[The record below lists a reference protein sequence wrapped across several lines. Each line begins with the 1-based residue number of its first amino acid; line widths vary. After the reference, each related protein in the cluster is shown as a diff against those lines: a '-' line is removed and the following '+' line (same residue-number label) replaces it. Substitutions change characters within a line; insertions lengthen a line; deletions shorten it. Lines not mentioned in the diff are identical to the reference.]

1 MGLTREARSHGFA
14 YLLVVTTID
23 TTHQE
28 LDKPQV
34 GRQVERRVGPS
45 AVVLLDLK
53 VGRGVDQSANLRV
66 LVQLLQELA
75 CALVVA
81 DLSELNAERIGS
93 VPRALQFLIRSLED
107 LDDRVAVFSAWRTIR
122 DCDDQD
128 GLLEASCTSGTQKKG
143 LYDRC
148 PDVSANLQQHGE
160 GELKTHLEDL
170 LLHGGAERSQAAELG
185 LLHELIG
192 GAFGIDVVSFNALIE
207 PANLDAVLVKERG
220 SLSDL
225 RRETSALSRNWIS
238 RHQSPWKQQAS
249 CRLRSTHCQMR
260 NSKIQNLARAHQYG
274 FRSPR
279 TPLNLSRPG
288 TR

>member
-75 CALVVA
+75 RALVVA

-93 VPRALQFLIRSLED
+93 VPRALQFLVRGLEH
-107 LDDRVAVFSAWRTIR
+107 LDDRVAVFSAWRTVR

-128 GLLEASCTSGTQKKG
+128 GLLEASCAGGTQKQG
-143 LYDRC
+143 LDSGASRC
-148 PDVSANLQQHGE
+148 VRQ
-160 GELKTHLEDL
+160 
-170 LLHGGAERSQAAELG
+170 ER
-185 LLHELIG
+185 
-192 GAFGIDVVSFNALIE
+192 
-207 PANLDAVLVKERG
+207 
-220 SLSDL
+220 
-225 RRETSALSRNWIS
+225 T
-238 RHQSPWKQQAS
+238 
-249 CRLRSTHCQMR
+249 MR
-260 NSKIQNLARAHQYG
+260 QD
-274 FRSPR
+274 
-279 TPLNLSRPG
+279 
-288 TR
+288 